1 MKLQNFMPGALV
13 KHKYVDTESRKINHG
28 IRALI
33 KGGLTCSRSQKN
45 FLDIHYVRN
54 EYIIFIF
61 LYIFL
66 REAFRESTP
75 LYSRTVWAY
84 LKF

>member
-1 MKLQNFMPGALV
+1 MLKKM
-13 KHKYVDTESRKINHG
+13 
-28 IRALI
+28 
-33 KGGLTCSRSQKN
+33 

-54 EYIIFIF
+54 EYIIF
-61 LYIFL
+61 L

-75 LYSRTVWAY
+75 FYIFTDSFGL